1 MTRFALFL
9 LIPAVAAAISC
20 SNASESGADTSAP
33 AAAAP
38 AVPAVPSLSGKA
50 ARGTIVTLE
59 PATPRD
65 FPLPEGPAIM
75 DQYAK
80 QFVPDMLLVRV
91 GQPVEFRNSE
101 DSPHNVNVNRIPT
114 GAQIFSVATAPY
126 QKHVHTFD
134 QPGQYAVACDIHP
147 GMLATVIAT
156 TTPYVA
162 IASDA
167 GTFQFNDLAAGEY
180 TLRWTGS
187 GQSGEK
193 TVTVTGPTDV
203 AVP

>member
-1 MTRFALFL
+1 MTRFSFL
-9 LIPAVAAAISC
+9 LLVPALMASAACAG
-20 SNASESGADTSAP
+20 GATEPGGSRP

-38 AVPAVPSLSGKA
+38 APAGPSIAGKA
-50 ARGTIVTLE
+50 PRGTIVTLE
-59 PATPRD
+59 PTPPREY
-65 FPLPEGPAIM
+65 PLPEGPAIM

-80 QFVPDMLLVRV
+80 QFVPDTLFVRV

-101 DSPHNVNVNRIPT
+101 AEPHNVNVNRVPT
-114 GAQIFSVATAPY
+114 GTEIFNVATAPY

-162 IASDA
+162 IAD
-167 GTFQFNDLAAGEY
+167 GQGQFQFNDLEAGEY
-180 TLRWTGS
+180 KLRWTGN

-193 TVTVTGPTDV
+193 TVTVASGPTSV